1 MVRGEE
7 EDVMISW
14 RRPGV
19 PIKIVGVED
28 LRFAISSLTEE
39 VPPMS
44 KLDESN
50 GVSSLGN
57 TARKPCNTEYI

>member
-44 KLDESN
+44 RLAESN
-50 GVSSLGN
+50 EVSSLGN